1 MPSRKQ
7 ADPVLDALEDLR
19 KALDANRAA
28 ADEIYRRIDRFVDAR
43 SHGASYTDIVTDS
56 PRPLIVEL
64 VTAKLDRLATVGSRL
79 RRAEAAALHAE
90 GLTME
95 RIAELFGVTRQRV
108 SALLKAAE
116 TSDDGGQPSTALAG
130 STNR

>member
-7 ADPVLDALEDLR
+7 ADPVLDALRELR
-19 KALDANRAA
+19 AALEANRAA
-28 ADEIYRRIDRFVDAR
+28 ADEICRRMDRFEDAR
-43 SHGASYTDIVTDS
+43 SQGASYTDIVTNS

-64 VTAKLDRLATVGSRL
+64 VTAKLDRLATAGSKL

-90 GLTME
+90 GLTMD
-95 RIAELFGVTRQRV
+95 RIADLFGVTRQRV

-116 TSDDGGQPSTALAG
+116 QHLG
-130 STNR
+130 